1 MLTNVL
7 RRSQPGPRARHPRL
21 TAELAALFLSVGA
34 ITSACAPAATKG
46 TMPPPGADGQ
56 VNASLAPDFIAV
68 AGRDGGIAGYA
79 PRSYLL
85 PEPTTT
91 TGRPVEADIPV
102 YGNDL
107 QTLIG
112 HMVAGK
118 GFVPLGVDPATVPKV
133 PVQAG
138 PSIVAGADESAS
150 LTMYVRSAAQK
161 TSWFAIAPVGAVGA
175 QGFNAGVGVG
185 CLDVPVGGQLVMV
198 DRSPQDTGARAI
210 RVLYERAKATVQ
222 PEIWINIGADGA
234 VTQGLGVPEWWTSGP
249 QSC

>member
-1 MLTNVL
+1 MT
-7 RRSQPGPRARHPRL
+7 RPRL
-21 TAELAALFLSVGA
+21 TAQLAALLLSVGA
-34 ITSACAPAATKG
+34 VASACDPAATRG

-56 VNASLAPDFIAV
+56 VNARLAPDFIAV

-85 PEPTTT
+85 PGPTTT
-91 TGRPVEADIPV
+91 TGRPVEAEIPV

-133 PVQAG
+133 PVRAG
-138 PSIVAGADESAS
+138 PSIVAGADDSAS
-150 LTMYVRSAAQK
+150 LTMYVRSAAQN
-161 TSWFAIAPVGAVGA
+161 TSWFVIAPRGAVGA

-185 CLDVPVGGQLVMV
+185 CLDVAVGGQLVMV
-198 DRSPQDTGARAI
+198 DRPPQEPRARAI
-210 RVLYERAKATVQ
+210 RVLYQRAKATDQ
-222 PEIWINIGADGA
+222 PEIWINVGADGT
-234 VTQGLGVPEWWTSGP
+234 VTQGVGVPEWWTSGP

>member
-1 MLTNVL
+1 
-7 RRSQPGPRARHPRL
+7 
-21 TAELAALFLSVGA
+21 
-34 ITSACAPAATKG
+34 
-46 TMPPPGADGQ
+46 MPPPGADGQ
-56 VNASLAPDFIAV
+56 VNAILAPDFIAV
-68 AGRDGGIAGYA
+68 AGRDGGIVGYA

-118 GFVPLGVDPATVPKV
+118 GFVPRGVDPATVPKV

-138 PSIVAGADESAS
+138 PSIVAAADGSAS

-161 TSWFAIAPVGAVGA
+161 TSWFAMRQAAPSGLRVSTQVSALA
-175 QGFNAGVGVG
+175 ASTF
-185 CLDVPVGGQLVMV
+185 
-198 DRSPQDTGARAI
+198 RSEAS
-210 RVLYERAKATVQ
+210 
-222 PEIWINIGADGA
+222 W
-234 VTQGLGVPEWWTSGP
+234 
-249 QSC
+249 

>member
-1 MLTNVL
+1 MK
-7 RRSQPGPRARHPRL
+7 PPRL
-21 TAELAALFLSVGA
+21 TTQLAAVLLSAGA
-34 ITSACAPAATKG
+34 IASACSPAATKG
-46 TMPPPGADGQ
+46 TMPPPGADGH

-68 AGRDGGIAGYA
+68 AGRDGGIAGYV

-234 VTQGLGVPEWWTSGP
+234 VTQGLGVPEWWTSGA

>member
-1 MLTNVL
+1 MCT
-7 RRSQPGPRARHPRL
+7 
-21 TAELAALFLSVGA
+21 A

-46 TMPPPGADGQ
+46 TMPPPGVDGQ
-56 VNASLAPDFIAV
+56 VSASLAPDFIAV
-68 AGRDGGIAGYA
+68 VGRDGGIAGYA

-85 PEPTTT
+85 PGPTTT
-91 TGRPVEADIPV
+91 TGRPVEAEIPV
-102 YGNDL
+102 YGSDL

-161 TSWFAIAPVGAVGA
+161 TSWFAIAPGGAVGA
-175 QGFNAGVGVG
+175 QGFNTGVGVG

-198 DRSPQDTGARAI
+198 DRPPQDPGARAI
-210 RVLYERAKATVQ
+210 RVLYQRAKATDQ
-222 PEIWINIGADGA
+222 TEIWINIGADGA
-234 VTQGLGVPEWWTSGP
+234 VTQGLGVPQWWTSGP

>member
-1 MLTNVL
+1 MLTSVL
-7 RRSQPGPRARHPRL
+7 RGSQPGPRVLHARL
-21 TAELAALFLSVGA
+21 TMQLAALLLSAGA
-34 ITSACAPAATKG
+34 IASACSPAATKG

-68 AGRDGGIAGYA
+68 AGRDGGIAGYV

-118 GFVPLGVDPATVPKV
+118 GFVPLGADPATVPKV

-138 PSIVAGADESAS
+138 SSIVAGADESAS
-150 LTMYVRSAAQK
+150 LSRFAVQNGRRRS
-161 TSWFAIAPVGAVGA
+161 TIANVA
-175 QGFNAGVGVG
+175 
-185 CLDVPVGGQLVMV
+185 
-198 DRSPQDTGARAI
+198 RSHARANAPNAAI
-210 RVLYERAKATVQ
+210 S
-222 PEIWINIGADGA
+222 
-234 VTQGLGVPEWWTSGP
+234 VTTQAG
-249 QSC
+249 